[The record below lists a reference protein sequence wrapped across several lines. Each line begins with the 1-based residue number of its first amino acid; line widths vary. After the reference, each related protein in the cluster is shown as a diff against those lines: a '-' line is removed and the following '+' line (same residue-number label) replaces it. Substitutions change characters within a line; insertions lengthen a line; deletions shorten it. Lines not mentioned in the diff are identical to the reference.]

1 MKVVFY
7 STNCPKCNVLKTKLD
22 QKGVDYETSYD
33 IQPVIDHG
41 FMSAPVLQIGDEWL
55 DFSSA
60 IKRVKEGI

>member
-41 FMSAPVLQIGDEWL
+41 FMSAPVLQIEDEWL

-60 IKRVKEGI
+60 IKRVNEGI